1 MWEYCAVIMC
11 VSEKNI
17 SRGLSLEIGP
27 YYFET
32 KSKSEAYSW
41 KHSFRNTFEFVILG
55 TKNQMKGLRKAYSPV
70 KTTKVSWVW
79 SEISLSET
87 GSSIFSTNFFFIP
100 IIFLNLVSTDLQ
112 LYFFWLYYPFKKH
125 FLTLL
130 FMWNT

>member
-1 MWEYCAVIMC
+1 MC

-32 KSKSEAYSW
+32 KSKSEAHSW

-55 TKNQMKGLRKAYSPV
+55 TKNQMKGLRKAYSPI

-87 GSSIFSTNFFFIP
+87 GSSIFSTKFFLHTNYFFEFSQYRSTV
-100 IIFLNLVSTDLQ
+100 IFL
-112 LYFFWLYYPFKKH
+112 
-125 FLTLL
+125 LTLL
-130 FMWNT
+130 SL